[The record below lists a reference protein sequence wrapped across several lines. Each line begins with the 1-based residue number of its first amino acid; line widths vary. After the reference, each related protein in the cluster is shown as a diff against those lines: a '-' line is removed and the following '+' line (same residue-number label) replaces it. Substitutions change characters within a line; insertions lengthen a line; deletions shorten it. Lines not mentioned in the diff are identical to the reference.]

1 MLKEVLIVAQSNG
14 LLIVKESY
22 KKHRISS
29 PNTSFLVLVF
39 KPLSKGLGN
48 FAMANLFQT
57 LMANNFKGSDSG
69 EYRINDKWLFLF
81 VYPIFAFLAVHL
93 GNDNGFLKLLGIPSY
108 YTDILFALICVYG
121 CGLFIK
127 KVAFAISKRI
137 GWSQNRIKALKFQFV
152 FGLLIPTC
160 IVVLAEII
168 YLQMIGIELWESS
181 IFYLEFPL
189 AILLL
194 LLINGVYIF
203 MYFQTFYII
212 ALNQKQRLEKKHLV
226 VREGKSAFTV
236 PINEIAY
243 FVKRGNL
250 IFLVTRKGR
259 DYIYDYPFK
268 SIIKKLPQDVF
279 FQLNRQIISSRSSI
293 VKSTKTETRRLKVE
307 LSPAMD
313 NEVYVAK
320 ANATKFL
327 KWLDNS

>member
-1 MLKEVLIVAQSNG
+1 
-14 LLIVKESY
+14 
-22 KKHRISS
+22 
-29 PNTSFLVLVF
+29 
-39 KPLSKGLGN
+39 
-48 FAMANLFQT
+48 MANSI
-57 LMANNFKGSDSG
+57 KESDSG
-69 EYRINDKWLFLF
+69 EHRINDKWLFLF
-81 VYPIFAFLAVHL
+81 VYPVFAFLAVHL
-93 GNDNGFLKLLGIPSY
+93 GNDNSFRKLLSLPSY

-121 CGLFIK
+121 SGLFIK
-127 KVAFAISKRI
+127 KVALATSQKI
-137 GWSQNRIKALKFQFV
+137 GWNQNRTKALKLQFV
-152 FGLLIPTC
+152 LGLLIPAC

-168 YLQMIGIELWESS
+168 YLQIIGIELWQSS

-194 LLINGVYIF
+194 VLINGVYIF
-203 MYFQTFYII
+203 MYSQTSYII
-212 ALNQKQRLEKKHLV
+212 ALNQKQGLDKKNLV
-226 VREGKSAFTV
+226 VREGKSAIIV

-250 IFLVTRKGR
+250 IFLVTRTGR

-268 SIIKKLPQDVF
+268 RIIDKLPPDVF

-293 VKSTKTETRRLKVE
+293 VKSTKTKTRRLKVE
-307 LSPAMD
+307 LSPSTN